1 MSDSIRGR
9 YDLTGKVAV
18 VTGASKGIGEAIA
31 RGLAEFGAKVVLSS
45 RRQEAVDK
53 AAGRLC
59 DQGLEAS
66 AIACHVGRPEQ
77 LGPLIEQTAE
87 RYGGIDILINNAA
100 INPVFGPLMESDDK
114 VFDKI
119 IDVNLRAPLNLA
131 KRVVPLMEQRGG
143 GTIIN
148 VASIGALR
156 PEPLLGLYSV
166 SKSALISLTQVMA
179 KEWGPAGIRVNAI
192 CPGLVKTKLSE
203 ALWQNEELVTETL
216 RQQPIKRLGEPEDIA
231 GLAVYL
237 ASDASG
243 YTTGAVHVA
252 DGGFII

>member
-53 AAGRLC
+53 AAGRLR